1 MKCEDITGNKIKI
14 GKVRK
19 TSKFDIPYYIT
30 DNNKFYKFYKWKS
43 KNNLNK
49 ILKDILIWLK
59 NNKKIRKYFL

>member
-1 MKCEDITGNKIKI
+1 MQNKIKI